1 MSAGEI
7 KRPDPNDTGA
17 GLAEAEFSLARIIA
31 FISNDREQLR
41 CTIHDRAKYNAKYK
55 LREQPEVRG
64 DAGHSRGSPPYP
76 AGANE
81 ISSAQRTSAA
91 PIPRPPPAKPGFDE
105 AITVAPSP
113 AQFRRRL
120 GNVTLAAG
128 LIMVALLGASR
139 YRETLLRVVDTLK
152 SEKSMPASRSAQN
165 SAQSNADPAPTVPV
179 ATKRSALLP
188 TNFGVYGVGDEKL
201 FALNLLPSRAQDM
214 RIALSPA
221 SATSKQPVLA
231 NGRVRFVVYLREAAL
246 SVQDRAEVR
255 IIAKVAR
262 AISYDAVGKPIIST
276 DSAWYIRNISFPYR
290 LLPINENAEMF
301 EIRPEDDKLE
311 LSPGRYGLVVK
322 GQVYDFIIGGE
333 MTDRRH
339 CLERM
344 TAANG
349 MFVSECKNL

>member
-7 KRPDPNDTGA
+7 KRPDPNDTDA

-41 CTIHDRAKYNAKYK
+41 RTIHDRAKYNAKYNSK
-55 LREQPEVRG
+55 YELREQPELRG
-64 DAGHSRGSPPYP
+64 DAGQSRRS
-76 AGANE
+76 
-81 ISSAQRTSAA
+81 
-91 PIPRPPPAKPGFDE
+91 PPAKPGFDE
-105 AITVAPSP
+105 AITVAPSS
-113 AQFRRRL
+113 ARFRRRL

-128 LIMVALLGASR
+128 LIVMAMLGANR
-139 YRETLLRVVDTLK
+139 YRETMLRGVDTPK
-152 SEKSMPASRSAQN
+152 IEKSMPASRSAQN
-165 SAQSNADPAPTVPV
+165 PAQSNADPVSTVPV
-179 ATKRSALLP
+179 ATTRSALLP

-201 FALNLLPSRAQDM
+201 VALNLLPSRAQDL

-221 SATSKQPVLA
+221 PATSNPPVLA
-231 NGRVRFVVYLREAAL
+231 HGRVRFVVYLREAAL

-262 AISYDAVGKPIIST
+262 AIAFDAAGKPVIST
-276 DSAWYIRNISFPYR
+276 DDAWYIRNISFPYR
-290 LLPINENAEMF
+290 LVPIEENAEMF

-322 GQVYDFIIGGE
+322 AQVYDFIIGGE
-333 MTDRRH
+333 MMDRRH

-349 MFVSECKNL
+349 TFVSECKNL